1 MYMICDLHGHTTLS
15 DGSLGIED
23 VIVPAKRLNIDFL
36 SITDHDTLSSFS
48 RAHILGERY
57 GVKVIQGV
65 EMSAW
70 DKSRGKKVHILCYA
84 PKKPDRLEGLCLK
97 SCEIR
102 KACSKEMI
110 ENVMKLYPIT
120 PESVLKHCTG
130 SKSIFKS
137 HIMRALIEYGY
148 ALEFYGD
155 LNNELF
161 NLDKGICLVE
171 REYPDVRFVLDLIH
185 SARGVAV
192 MAHPAMYDSL
202 DLLEELAAEKKI
214 DGVEVYHYSA
224 DEEKRSE
231 FLSIAEKY
239 DLIVTG
245 GSDFHGLYNAVPTHL
260 GSETTSKENLD
271 RIIKLSN
278 KK

>member
-1 MYMICDLHGHTTLS
+1 
-15 DGSLGIED
+15 
-23 VIVPAKRLNIDFL
+23 
-36 SITDHDTLSSFS
+36 
-48 RAHILGERY
+48 
-57 GVKVIQGV
+57 
-65 EMSAW
+65 
-70 DKSRGKKVHILCYA
+70 
-84 PKKPDRLEGLCLK
+84 
-97 SCEIR
+97 
-102 KACSKEMI
+102 
-110 ENVMKLYPIT
+110 
-120 PESVLKHCTG
+120 
-130 SKSIFKS
+130 
-137 HIMRALIEYGY
+137 
-148 ALEFYGD
+148 
-155 LNNELF
+155 
-161 NLDKGICLVE
+161 
-171 REYPDVRFVLDLIH
+171 
-185 SARGVAV
+185 